1 MEVMDVR
8 GPEFKAYGRVIE
20 GYDVSGLMKAMEST
34 PLPEGV
40 VYVAS
45 VPELEA
51 LSAAKELADGI
62 YGQMK
67 IQVGYCNGHN
77 RKLNALE
84 YHRDSEVNLA
94 VKDLILLLGKQQ
106 DISEDFT
113 YDTSKVKAFLVPAG
127 TLIEV
132 YATTLHYA
140 PCEAGDEGFRCVVV
154 LPQGTNMEL
163 DHRPVDRCGEE
174 KLLAARNK
182 WLIGHEEGGLDE
194 GAWIG
199 LTGENISLS

>member
-51 LSAAKELADGI
+51 LSAAKERADGI

-106 DISEDFT
+106 DISEDFP

>member
-34 PLPEGV
+34 PLPDGV

-154 LPQGTNMEL
+154 LPQGTTMEL

>member
-1 MEVMDVR
+1 MDVMDVR

>member
-1 MEVMDVR
+1 MELINVCS
-8 GPEFKAYGRVIE
+8 PEFRPYGRVIT
-20 GYDVSGLMKAMEST
+20 GYDVDGLMKAMEST
-34 PLPEGV
+34 PLPEDV

-51 LSAAKELADGI
+51 LPIGAELSDGI
-62 YGQMK
+62 YGQME
-67 IQVGYCNGHN
+67 IQLGYRNGHN
-77 RKLNALE
+77 KKLNALE

-94 VKDLILLLGKQQ
+94 VTDLVLLLGRQQ
-106 DISEDFT
+106 DIEEDFT

-127 TLIEV
+127 TLVEV

-140 PCEAGDEGFRCVVV
+140 PCQTEDSGFRCVVV
-154 LPQGTNMEL
+154 LPRGTNTDL
-163 DHRPVDRCGEE
+163 DHKPQVRCGEE
-174 KLLAARNK
+174 KLITARNK

-199 LTGENISLS
+199 LKGENISL

>member
-1 MEVMDVR
+1 MELLNVSS
-8 GPEFKAYGRVIE
+8 PEFRPYGRVIS

-45 VPELEA
+45 VPGLEA
-51 LSAAKELADGI
+51 LPIGRELSDGI
-62 YGQMK
+62 YGQMG
-67 IQVGYCNGHN
+67 IQLGYCNGHN
-77 RKLNALE
+77 KKLNALE

-94 VKDLILLLGKQQ
+94 VTDLVLLLGRQQ
-106 DISEDFT
+106 DIEEDFT

-127 TLIEV
+127 TLVEV

-140 PCEAGDEGFRCVVV
+140 PCQTADSGFRCVVV
-154 LPQGTNMEL
+154 LPRGPNTDL
-163 DHRPVDRCGEE
+163 DHKPQVRCGEE
-174 KLLAARNK
+174 KLITARNK

-199 LTGENISLS
+199 LKGENISL

>member
-34 PLPEGV
+34 PLPDGV

-174 KLLAARNK
+174 TLLAARNK

-194 GAWIG
+194 GAGIG

>member
-34 PLPEGV
+34 PLPDGV

-67 IQVGYCNGHN
+67 IQVGYCNGHK

>member
-34 PLPEGV
+34 PLPDGV

-51 LSAAKELADGI
+51 LSAAKERADGI

>member
-34 PLPEGV
+34 PLPDGV

-77 RKLNALE
+77 RNLNALE

-94 VKDLILLLGKQQ
+94 VKELILLLGKQQ